1 MKTFS
6 IPFRFSEGSVAS
18 NNNVDIAVKA
28 QIIDYLMT
36 NFGERVMRSN
46 YGGNIQRLAFEL
58 NDPLVLADYKVDS
71 IPEINSYLSRGRVLD
86 IAVLDHPTNPQS
98 SPYGDNVATIA
109 VRYATSPRNISTL
122 RLVVRSQL
130 TSESDF

>member
-6 IPFRFSEGSVAS
+6 IPFRFSEGSVVT

-36 NFGERVMRSN
+36 NNGERVMRSN
-46 YGGNIQRLAFEL
+46 YGGSIQRLAFEL
-58 NDPLVLADYKVDS
+58 NDPLILADYKVDAL
-71 IPEINSYLSRGRVLD
+71 PDINAHLSRGRVLD
-86 IAVLDHPTNPQS
+86 IAVLDHPNNPQS

-109 VRYATSPRNISTL
+109 VRYATSPRNVSTF
-122 RLVVRSQL
+122 RLVVRTQL
-130 TSESDF
+130 TSESEF